1 MLLDVGTRKINAQY
15 VFKILTYTEGNKMAS
30 GSVLSLDTK
39 ISQYLIQTIPLLRD
53 LINSLSQKYVNIN
66 KIKNNNSK
74 RYISSISALDI
85 ELDQINMTYCN

>member
-1 MLLDVGTRKINAQY
+1 
-15 VFKILTYTEGNKMAS
+15 MAS